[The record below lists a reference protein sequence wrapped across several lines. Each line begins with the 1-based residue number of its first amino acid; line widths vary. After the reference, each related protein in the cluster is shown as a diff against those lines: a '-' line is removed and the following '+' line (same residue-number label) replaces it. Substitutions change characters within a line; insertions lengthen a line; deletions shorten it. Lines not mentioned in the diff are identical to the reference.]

1 MYIHK
6 SICIYISIYTYI
18 YIYTH
23 THANTTDP
31 AGLVV
36 DPHTGEPVELCAG
49 GAGRRLVAE
58 EAVLREVNKS
68 TVGSLHQIYCI
79 KWQ

>member
-1 MYIHK
+1 MYVYK
-6 SICIYISIYTYI
+6 SICIYISIYTYM

-23 THANTTDP
+23 TNTTDP

-68 TVGSLHQIYCI
+68 TVGSLHKISCI